1 MEKTTKYRLAR
12 YYPDSSYSKLEDVE
26 KVDLYSVEDD
36 GRMSGFCFDRT
47 DTYVWDDY
55 WSKWCGSET
64 GYVWFGK
71 RYTYEELLEYSKKM
85 PLKDKLMELRQ
96 ACNSNPTTQQ
106 MLQYMKEN
114 NITSIIMDRFH
125 GFHEIGL
132 SDMTYDELMEKK
144 GKELQKH
151 LDEIMKTI
159 PTIQVEGTGRKY

>member
-12 YYPDSSYSKLEDVE
+12 YYPDSFSSKLEDVE

-47 DTYVWDDY
+47 DTYVWDDC
-55 WSKWCGSET
+55 WSIMTGSET

-96 ACNSNPTTQQ
+96 VYYNSNP
-106 MLQYMKEN
+106 
-114 NITSIIMDRFH
+114 
-125 GFHEIGL
+125 
-132 SDMTYDELMEKK
+132 KK
-144 GKELQKH
+144 C
-151 LDEIMKTI
+151 
-159 PTIQVEGTGRKY
+159 